1 MNEVKE
7 SLPWILRK
15 VVLPQN
21 ADHAGVMWHGSYLLW
36 LEEARISS
44 LLNVGLAYRDLSNEG
59 FEMPVVELDIKYK
72 LPLYHGDNVILQS
85 RVSQGQGAKWLW
97 QTRFITDL
105 NKTAALANVYL
116 VLIEKNDLGNRLLR
130 NGPDYLA
137 KALVELQKG
146 PSS

>member
-44 LLNVGLAYRDLSNEG
+44 LLNVGLAYKDLSNEG

-85 RVSQGQGAKWLW
+85 RVSKGKGAKWLW
-97 QTRFITDL
+97 QTRFINDL
-105 NKTAALANVYL
+105 NNTAALANVYL